1 MSEAIQ
7 VTGVVLSAM
16 PVGEYDRRVV
26 LLTKEL
32 GRITAFARGARRQN
46 SPLMAASNAFVF
58 AHFTLYQGK
67 NSYTLVQA
75 QVSHYFMELASEMP
89 EVYYGFYFMEVA
101 DYFGTENVDETNTV
115 NLLFVTLKALL
126 KKKVDRHLIRAVYEL
141 KTLVHNGVFA
151 IEPTECPNDIV
162 LYALEYIVGSPVEK
176 LYSFSLEKDSL
187 AALTRI
193 ANRHMHL
200 SVDRS
205 FKSLDILESID

>member
-46 SPLMAASNAFVF
+46 SPLMAATNAFVF
-58 AHFTLYQGK
+58 AHFTVYQGRS
-67 NSYTLVQA
+67 SYTLARA

-89 EVYYGFYFMEVA
+89 EVYYGFYFLEVA
-101 DYFGTENVDETNTV
+101 DYFGTENTDETNMV
-115 NLLFVTLKALL
+115 NLLFVTLRALL

-141 KTLVHNGVFA
+141 KCLVHNGVFA
-151 IEPTECPNDIV
+151 VDVTEYSSETV
-162 LYALEYIVGSPVEK
+162 LYALQYIVTSPVEK
-176 LYSFSLEKDSL
+176 LYSFSLEKE
-187 AALTRI
+187 ALQEVVRI
-193 ANRHMHL
+193 ARRHMNQCT
-200 SVDRS
+200 DRP